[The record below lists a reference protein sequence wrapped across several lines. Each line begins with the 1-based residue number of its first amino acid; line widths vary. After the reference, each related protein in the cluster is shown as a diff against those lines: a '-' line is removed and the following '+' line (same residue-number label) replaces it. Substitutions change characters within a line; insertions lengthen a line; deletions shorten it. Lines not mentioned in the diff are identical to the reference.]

1 MDLPLIK
8 RVLVMEIQ
16 YLMKTQKGEKMSQAK
31 TLRESKFG
39 SLIPGSPRTDVTR
52 KFPMK
57 HALNIFIS
65 TFIPLLLSLLILT
78 TFYKDV
84 GAAEPSAFNSW
95 AKTAKLG
102 GAALYIGMTPEEI
115 DQILSNM
122 VAQKV
127 TVIEADSDLSNY
139 LTDAQFEQELSLMRS
154 FVDAAHLR
162 GLRVVWY
169 YPSLEV
175 VTVNGKNI
183 EQTMAKE
190 HPDWVQI
197 GLDGTPNVFYG
208 GSGQVFWVEEND
220 ESAWMSPSSPGYRN
234 YFLNRV
240 RKIVAT
246 GIDGLWVDVPIYADF
261 GPTKW
266 SDLNPAA
273 MTKFLSDTGY
283 AVPTAEDWNDP
294 VWRRWIGWRHE
305 EIAGFLSDVTSAAR
319 SINPEFPIFA
329 QTLPTDYNGA
339 TIYGLEG
346 SYLKNIEGLTH
357 IWEVD
362 TMSNNVGM
370 RNAQEDDWIS
380 FISAL
385 KYTRAASGNKPS
397 WVFNYGKQADDA
409 ELVMAEALAA
419 GNNPY
424 ELKVPE
430 MTTTVGVDYRTRMFG
445 WAQKNSPYLFEAV
458 SGAEVA
464 VLHSSPSRDY
474 VDKFQGLGMFVTW
487 DSNDSLWWAEEP
499 IDSAYA
505 RQYLAEYRGMVKLL
519 VHEHIPFDSVVRP
532 DLAELSSYEM
542 VILPDI
548 EAISDA
554 EADILRQYVQNGG
567 HLVVT
572 GPNPTGLDEYG
583 TARSEYAL
591 ANVLGFGKSD
601 PLPAETQ
608 NLYGAGSVR
617 FYPPLLGK
625 AYFVSSEASAHQTL
639 SDAIRTTSTVPLTTN
654 ADRRVHFEL
663 SQLGEETILQF
674 VNFIGVDGSFS
685 VAPTTFS
692 VSLDIPA
699 GKQVT
704 GVALTSPDSPNT
716 PALDPIP
723 YTASN
728 QQVSFDVA
736 LDQYALVVVSFNE
749 MTTNVP
755 PTADAGAAQDVNG
768 GDTVTLDGTGSSD
781 PEGAIAAYKWEQIE
795 GTSVTLS
802 DSTASKPTFTAPNED
817 GRLSFRL
824 TVTDAGGLTGTD
836 SVIVTTHQ
844 LAGTNVPPTAD
855 AGAAQDVNGGD
866 TVALDGTGSSDPE
879 GSIAAYKWEQIE
891 GTSVTLSDSTASKPT
906 FTAPN
911 EDGRLSFR
919 LTVMDAGGLTGTDS
933 VIVTTNQ
940 LAGNNGNNDGGG
952 GSSSSGSSSSGGGC
966 TLGKPGAVDPLF
978 WLMILAS
985 LCWMRRR
992 QRVRGDV

>member
-1 MDLPLIK
+1 MNSEVFIYSRNLTRFGESEMKLFQRTVPSTIA
-8 RVLVMEIQ
+8 VIA
-16 YLMKTQKGEKMSQAK
+16 LMFA
-31 TLRESKFG
+31 FC
-39 SLIPGSPRTDVTR
+39 
-52 KFPMK
+52 
-57 HALNIFIS
+57 
-65 TFIPLLLSLLILT
+65 LT
-78 TFYKDV
+78 SIYKNV
-84 GAAEPSAFNSW
+84 WAAEPSAFSSW

-102 GAALYIGMTPEEI
+102 GAALWFGMTPEEI
-115 DQILSNM
+115 KQVLSNM

-127 TVIEADSDLSNY
+127 TVIEADSELSNY
-139 LTDAQFEQELSLMRS
+139 LTDAQLEQELTLMRS
-154 FVDAAHLR
+154 FAAAAHLR

-175 VTVNGKNI
+175 ITLNGKNI
-183 EQTMAKE
+183 DQTMAKE

-208 GSGQVFWVEEND
+208 GSGQVFWVAEND

-246 GIDGLWVDVPIYADF
+246 SIDGLWVDVPIYADF

-266 SDLNPAA
+266 SDLNPDAVA
-273 MTKFLSDTGY
+273 KFLSDTGY
-283 AVPTAEDWNDP
+283 AAPTAENWNDP
-294 VWRRWIGWRHE
+294 AWRRWIGWRHE
-305 EIAGFLSDVTSAAR
+305 EITRFLSDVTSAAR
-319 SINPEFPIFA
+319 SINPQFPIFA
-329 QTLPTDYNGA
+329 ETLPTDYNGA
-339 TIYGLEG
+339 TIYGLDG

-370 RNAQEDDWIS
+370 RNAQEDDWLS
-380 FISAL
+380 FISAF
-385 KYTRAASGNKPS
+385 KYTRAASGKKPS

-424 ELKVPE
+424 ELQAPE
-430 MTTTVGVDYRTRMFG
+430 MTMTVGADYRTRMFG

-458 SGAEVA
+458 SGARVA

-487 DSNDSLWWAEEP
+487 DSDDSLWWTGDP
-499 IDSAYA
+499 IDSAYE

-532 DLAELSSYEM
+532 DLAELSSYET

-583 TARSEYAL
+583 TARPEYAL
-591 ANVLGFGKSD
+591 ANVLGFGMSD

-608 NLYGAGSVR
+608 NSYGRGTVLFFSTM
-617 FYPPLLGK
+617 LGK
-625 AYFVSSEASAHQTL
+625 SYFVNNDASAHQKL
-639 SDAIRTTSTVPLTTN
+639 VAAIQATSTIPLTTT

-674 VNFIGVDGSFS
+674 VNFIGADGRFS
-685 VAPTTFS
+685 VVPTTFS
-692 VSLDIPA
+692 VSLDISA

-736 LDQYALVVVSFNE
+736 LDQYALAVVSLK
-749 MTTNVP
+749 T
-755 PTADAGAAQDVNG
+755 
-768 GDTVTLDGTGSSD
+768 
-781 PEGAIAAYKWEQIE
+781 
-795 GTSVTLS
+795 
-802 DSTASKPTFTAPNED
+802 
-817 GRLSFRL
+817 R
-824 TVTDAGGLTGTD
+824 
-836 SVIVTTHQ
+836 
-844 LAGTNVPPTAD
+844 
-855 AGAAQDVNGGD
+855 
-866 TVALDGTGSSDPE
+866 
-879 GSIAAYKWEQIE
+879 
-891 GTSVTLSDSTASKPT
+891 
-906 FTAPN
+906 
-911 EDGRLSFR
+911 
-919 LTVMDAGGLTGTDS
+919 
-933 VIVTTNQ
+933 
-940 LAGNNGNNDGGG
+940 
-952 GSSSSGSSSSGGGC
+952 
-966 TLGKPGAVDPLF
+966 
-978 WLMILAS
+978 
-985 LCWMRRR
+985 
-992 QRVRGDV
+992 